1 MFIQKIVSQHRSDF
15 VAIME
20 CEHCSDTPRL
30 TSGYDDDFYHA
41 MVIPAMVCK
50 SCKKNRSGAVIEP
63 PTTQTKHTES
73 TNVRSENMHEM

>member
-1 MFIQKIVSQHRSDF
+1 MFIQEIVSQHRSDF

-20 CEHCSDTPRL
+20 CEHCNATHRL

-41 MVIPAMVCK
+41 RVIPAMVCK

-63 PTTQTKHTES
+63 PTSETQHIAETLDQ
-73 TNVRSENMHEM
+73 